1 VSRRVYPGASAE
13 ISFRAMR
20 RDKPGGSLS
29 FPKYAPTLK
38 TETFFHWE
46 DGLKLTESGLAIDF
60 RRRQS
65 RAFISHAHS
74 DHIGR
79 HEYALCTP
87 ETAAL
92 YQLRLGKRAT
102 LHLPYRQP
110 LQWSGLRLTTYPAGH
125 CLGSAMLLA
134 EDGEQSL
141 LYTGDFKLGESATSE
156 RAELPHAEIL
166 VIESTYGTPS
176 YRLPP
181 REETIEKFIA
191 LVRKS
196 IENESTPVIL
206 TYALGK
212 SQEVTKIL
220 TSAGIGVVQHRKVFD
235 VSEVYEQCGMPL
247 GGFKLFEGHVEPG
260 KVLIVPPNMGH
271 FDRIGRQTRFAVT
284 GWAVD
289 SSAKYRFHVDH
300 AIPLSDHADFD
311 ELLEAVRIVNP
322 RVVYC
327 THGPESFV
335 DRVRDIGFDAHPLGR
350 PSQGRLF

>member
-1 VSRRVYPGASAE
+1 
-13 ISFRAMR
+13 
-20 RDKPGGSLS
+20 
-29 FPKYAPTLK
+29 
-38 TETFFHWE
+38 
-46 DGLKLTESGLAIDF
+46 
-60 RRRQS
+60 
-65 RAFISHAHS
+65 
-74 DHIGR
+74 
-79 HEYALCTP
+79 
-87 ETAAL
+87 
-92 YQLRLGKRAT
+92 LRLGKRAT

-260 KVLIVPPNMGH
+260 KALIVPPNMGH